1 MLNELL
7 LLYNR
12 IKKFIKMKYRPL
24 YERLFLIKY
33 TIIRHQKS
41 ILITIIGLFFIYL
54 SSTLIFESLQN
65 IRFYE
70 IKRLNLRVL
79 VKMELISDKTVTVIN
94 QTLFAD
100 VLKPDFTI
108 NTNLHW
114 YNFGDCRLNK
124 QTVLKDFIKIE
135 NSLKSE
141 GVNLQGINLRT
152 FDGIRKKK

>member
-33 TIIRHQKS
+33 TIRRHQKS

-54 SSTLIFESLQN
+54 FSTLIFESLQN